1 MDIEVLQSDEKY
13 ECGETEEE
21 SFVAGTISDAVIAR
35 SCSLDLKNRNL
46 KEIPDRISDLPNLQK
61 LYFSN
66 NSLKAISPNIL
77 TALSQLRWLDLR
89 DNSLTSIPPEIKRL
103 EELQTLLIDN
113 NKIKRLP
120 LELGLL
126 KKLSNLHHRNNPIE
140 FPPTEV
146 LRRGTKQIL
155 KFLLDHYLGLMNT
168 ETNEGSSSSE
178 YNTKSTEMPENNN
191 NINVLKTKQLVM
203 DGINHDNTEF
213 TDLINSLNSVNLK
226 DRQPLHSVRGM
237 HNSMDLNHSDLNCP
251 RLERSYSAD
260 ASFSGILQ
268 NENTNDDSDESK
280 KVKTFD
286 QVNGQSKLLS
296 VLGSIINAD
305 DDSVQYHGQKINGS
319 SCSRVSSKS
328 KFYKRIQRDYLK
340 SKHYTSKSD
349 NSLLCKLPSQTSR
362 HRAFLLEDPPQP
374 TLEKIRLIYKRE
386 QKRKARKE
394 LMLKRASQ
402 IQRMKNASCISD
414 WRDDYTLYQK
424 TKLYEYLKKTYQE
437 IKEEA
442 DQRIISGPLDVNK
455 DHLKMIDSSEL
466 NSLRKQPIKKER
478 PANLDSDT
486 VLQLELAS
494 LARDA
499 CLTKRVHE
507 HTKEILE
514 RFKLPV
520 IPTHDAIR
528 SELLTAKKSMDEAI
542 RLHRRVQQRL
552 ETLRYFHG
560 SNRRDLW

>member
-1 MDIEVLQSDEKY
+1 MDVEVLQSDENCKS
-13 ECGETEEE
+13 EETEEK
-21 SFVAGTISDAVIAR
+21 SFVAGIISDAVITR

-61 LYFSN
+61 LYISDN
-66 NSLKAISPNIL
+66 CLKSISPDIL
-77 TALSQLRWLDLR
+77 RALSQLRWLDLR
-89 DNSLTSIPPEIKRL
+89 DNNLTSIPPEIKHL
-103 EELQTLLIDN
+103 EELQTLLLDN
-113 NKIKRLP
+113 NKIKILP
-120 LELGLL
+120 PELGLL
-126 KKLSNLHHRNNPIE
+126 KKLSVLHHRNNPIE
-140 FPPTEV
+140 FPPNEV
-146 LRRGTKQIL
+146 LSRGTKHIV
-155 KFLLDHYLGLMNT
+155 KFLLDCYLSLVNT
-168 ETNEGSSSSE
+168 ETDEGSSPLE
-178 YNTKSTEMPENNN
+178 YSTKNTENLKNDGH
-191 NINVLKTKQLVM
+191 INVLQTEQLVT
-203 DGINHDNTEF
+203 DGINHNNTEF
-213 TDLINSLNSVNLK
+213 TDLINSLNSVNLRDK
-226 DRQPLHSVRGM
+226 QTLYSMRGM
-237 HNSMDLNHSDLNCP
+237 HNSMDLNHSSPIFP
-251 RLERSYSAD
+251 RLERPYSAD
-260 ASFSGILQ
+260 VLFSDILQ
-268 NENTNDDSDESK
+268 NESTSQKSDESK
-280 KVKTFD
+280 KIKNSN
-286 QVNGQSKLLS
+286 QVMGRSELLS
-296 VLGSIINAD
+296 VGSITNAD
-305 DDSVQYHGQKINGS
+305 NDSIQYYGQKINGS
-319 SCSRVSSKS
+319 SYSRVSSKS
-328 KFYKRIQRDYLK
+328 KIYKRIQSNYLK
-340 SKHYTSKSD
+340 SKRYTSKSD

-362 HRAFLLEDPPQP
+362 HKAFLLEDPPQP

-394 LMLKRASQ
+394 LMLKQASE

-424 TKLYEYLKKTYQE
+424 TKLYEYLKKTYGE

-478 PANLDSDT
+478 PANLDSAT

-494 LARDA
+494 FERDA

-552 ETLRYFHG
+552 ETLGYFHG

>member
-1 MDIEVLQSDEKY
+1 MDVEVLQSDENCKS
-13 ECGETEEE
+13 EETEEK
-21 SFVAGTISDAVIAR
+21 SFVAGIISDAVITR

-46 KEIPDRISDLPNLQK
+46 KEIPDRISDLPNLQGTAT
-61 LYFSN
+61 LFYRLPPPF
-66 NSLKAISPNIL
+66 IL
-77 TALSQLRWLDLR
+77 TWSYFYRIMIYFPG
-89 DNSLTSIPPEIKRL
+89 SS
-103 EELQTLLIDN
+103 
-113 NKIKRLP
+113 P
-120 LELGLL
+120 LEY
-126 KKLSNLHHRNNPIE
+126 S
-140 FPPTEV
+140 
-146 LRRGTKQIL
+146 TK
-155 KFLLDHYLGLMNT
+155 NT
-168 ETNEGSSSSE
+168 ENLKNDGH
-178 YNTKSTEMPENNN
+178 
-191 NINVLKTKQLVM
+191 INVLQTEQLVT
-203 DGINHDNTEF
+203 DGINHNNTEF
-213 TDLINSLNSVNLK
+213 TDLINSLNSVNLRDK
-226 DRQPLHSVRGM
+226 QTLYSMRGM
-237 HNSMDLNHSDLNCP
+237 HNSMDLNHSSPIFP
-251 RLERSYSAD
+251 RLERPYSAD
-260 ASFSGILQ
+260 VLFSDILQ
-268 NENTNDDSDESK
+268 NESTSQKSDESK
-280 KVKTFD
+280 KIKNSN
-286 QVNGQSKLLS
+286 QVMGRSELLS
-296 VLGSIINAD
+296 VGSITNAD
-305 DDSVQYHGQKINGS
+305 NDSIQYYGQKINGS
-319 SCSRVSSKS
+319 SYSRVSSKS
-328 KFYKRIQRDYLK
+328 KIYKRIQSNYLK
-340 SKHYTSKSD
+340 SKRYTSKSD

-362 HRAFLLEDPPQP
+362 HKAFLLEDPPQP

-394 LMLKRASQ
+394 LMLKQASE
-402 IQRMKNASCISD
+402 IQRMKHSIQENDRFFFIFSLGSRNASCISD

-424 TKLYEYLKKTYQE
+424 TKLYEYLKKTYGE

-478 PANLDSDT
+478 PANLDSAT

-494 LARDA
+494 FERDA

-552 ETLRYFHG
+552 ETLGYFHG

>member
-1 MDIEVLQSDEKY
+1 MDVEVLQSDENCKSK
-13 ECGETEEE
+13 ETEEE
-21 SFVAGTISDAVIAR
+21 SFVSGIISDAVITR

-61 LYFSN
+61 LYISDN
-66 NSLKAISPNIL
+66 CLKSISPNIL
-77 TALSQLRWLDLR
+77 RALSQLRWLDLR
-89 DNSLTSIPPEIKRL
+89 DNSLTSIPPEIKHL
-103 EELQTLLIDN
+103 EELQTLLLDN
-113 NKIKRLP
+113 NKIKVLP

-126 KKLSNLHHRNNPIE
+126 KKLSVLHHRNNPIE
-140 FPPTEV
+140 FPPNEV
-146 LRRGTKQIL
+146 LSRGTKHTV
-155 KFLLDHYLGLMNT
+155 KFLLECYLSLMNT
-168 ETNEGSSSSE
+168 ATDEGSSSLE
-178 YNTKSTEMPENNN
+178 YSTKNTENLKNDSH
-191 NINVLKTKQLVM
+191 INVIQTEQLVT
-203 DGINHDNTEF
+203 DGINHNNTEF
-213 TDLINSLNSVNLK
+213 TDLINSLNSVNLRDK
-226 DRQPLHSVRGM
+226 QMLHSVRGM
-237 HNSMDLNHSDLNCP
+237 HNSMDLNHSSPIFP

-260 ASFSGILQ
+260 VLFSGILQ
-268 NENTNDDSDESK
+268 NESTSQKSDESK
-280 KVKTFD
+280 KIKNSNRVI
-286 QVNGQSKLLS
+286 GRSELLS
-296 VLGSIINAD
+296 VLGSIKNAD
-305 DDSVQYHGQKINGS
+305 NDSIQYYGQQINRS
-319 SCSRVSSKS
+319 SYSRFSSKS
-328 KFYKRIQRDYLK
+328 KIYKRIRSNYLK
-340 SKHYTSKSD
+340 SKRYTSKSD
-349 NSLLCKLPSQTSR
+349 NSLLCKLSSQTSR
-362 HRAFLLEDPPQP
+362 HKAFLLEDPPQP

-394 LMLKRASQ
+394 LMLKQASQ

-424 TKLYEYLKKTYQE
+424 TKLYEYLKKTYEE

-442 DQRIISGPLDVNK
+442 DQRIVSGPLDVNK

-466 NSLRKQPIKKER
+466 NSLRKQTIKKER
-478 PANLDSDT
+478 PANLDSAT

-494 LARDA
+494 FERDA

-552 ETLRYFHG
+552 ETLGYFHG

>member
-1 MDIEVLQSDEKY
+1 MDVEVLQSDKDCKY
-13 ECGETEEE
+13 EETEEE
-21 SFVAGTISDAVIAR
+21 SSVAGIISNAVIAR

-61 LYFSN
+61 LYVSDN
-66 NSLKAISPNIL
+66 CLRSISPDIL
-77 TALSQLRWLDLR
+77 STLGQLRWLDLR
-89 DNSLTSIPPEIKRL
+89 DNSLTNIPPEIKHL
-103 EELQTLLIDN
+103 ENLQTLLLDN
-113 NKIKRLP
+113 NKIKTLP

-126 KKLSNLHHRNNPIE
+126 NKLSVLHHRNNPIE
-140 FPPTEV
+140 FPPNEV
-146 LRRGTKQIL
+146 LSRGTKHTL
-155 KFLLDHYLGLMNT
+155 KFLLDCYLSLIDK
-168 ETNEGSSSSE
+168 ETDEGSSSLE
-178 YNTKSTEMPENNN
+178 YSTNNIEKLENNS
-191 NINVLKTKQLVM
+191 NINVLQTKQLVM
-203 DGINHDNTEF
+203 DGINHNNTEF

-226 DRQPLHSVRGM
+226 NKPMFHSVRRM
-237 HNSMDLNHSDLNCP
+237 HNSMDLNHSGP

-260 ASFSGILQ
+260 SPISGTLQ
-268 NENTNDDSDESK
+268 NESTSQKSNESK
-280 KVKTFD
+280 KIKNSD
-286 QVNGQSKLLS
+286 QVIGQSELLS
-296 VLGSIINAD
+296 VLESIINAD
-305 DDSVQYHGQKINGS
+305 NGLAQYHGQKINGS
-319 SCSRVSSKS
+319 SSSRVSSKS
-328 KFYKRIQRDYLK
+328 KFYKRIQSNYLK
-340 SKHYTSKSD
+340 SKRYTSKSD

-362 HRAFLLEDPPQP
+362 HKAFLLGDPPQP

-394 LMLKRASQ
+394 LMLQRASQ
-402 IQRMKNASCISD
+402 IQRMKNANCISD
-414 WRDDYTLYQK
+414 WRDDYTSYQK
-424 TKLYEYLKKTYQE
+424 TKLYEYLKKTYEE

-478 PANLDSDT
+478 PANLDSAT

-494 LARDA
+494 FERDA

-528 SELLTAKKSMDEAI
+528 SELLTAKKSMEEAI

-552 ETLRYFHG
+552 ETLGYFHG

>member
-1 MDIEVLQSDEKY
+1 MDIEVLQSDKKC

-21 SFVAGTISDAVIAR
+21 SFVAGIISDAVISR

-66 NSLKAISPNIL
+66 NCLKAISPNIL

-89 DNSLTSIPPEIKRL
+89 DNSLTSIPPEIKHL

-120 LELGLL
+120 FELGLL

-140 FPPTEV
+140 FPPTKV

-155 KFLLDHYLGLMNT
+155 KFLLDNYLGLMNT

-203 DGINHDNTEF
+203 DDINHNNTEF

-237 HNSMDLNHSDLNCP
+237 HNSMDLNHSDLNCS

-280 KVKTFD
+280 K
-286 QVNGQSKLLS
+286 SKLLS

-305 DDSVQYHGQKINGS
+305 DDLVQYHGHKINGS

-340 SKHYTSKSD
+340 SKRYTSKSD

-494 LARDA
+494 LERDA

-552 ETLRYFHG
+552 ETLGYFHG